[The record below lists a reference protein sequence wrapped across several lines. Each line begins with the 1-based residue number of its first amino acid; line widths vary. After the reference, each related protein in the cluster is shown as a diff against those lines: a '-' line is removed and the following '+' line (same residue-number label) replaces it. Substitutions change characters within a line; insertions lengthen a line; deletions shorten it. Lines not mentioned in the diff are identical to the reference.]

1 MLCKRVV
8 SVLSPLS
15 LFSRG
20 GSHIED
26 VWDKAINLVIP
37 SYVLTVG
44 SSSNAK
50 KSALSANATD
60 MNGILERYLKE
71 VKMQTVMAA
80 EREDVSINKTQSC
93 KWPLI
98 ISTLPVF
105 FNLVILQVVKTIF
118 LSGFLYHHHH
128 HHYFIKIQI

>member
-60 MNGILERYLKE
+60 MNGILSRYLKE
-71 VKMQTVMAA
+71 VMSCRLSWQQR
-80 EREDVSINKTQSC
+80 ERM
-93 KWPLI
+93 
-98 ISTLPVF
+98 
-105 FNLVILQVVKTIF
+105 
-118 LSGFLYHHHH
+118 
-128 HHYFIKIQI
+128 